1 MRGDNSYPEV
11 LDHESLKPEKLEPGF
26 DAFFEEVDDARG
38 DALIAFGWATA
49 DDLLKLA

>member
-1 MRGDNSYPEV
+1 M

-26 DAFFEEVDDARG
+26 EVFFELVDDARG